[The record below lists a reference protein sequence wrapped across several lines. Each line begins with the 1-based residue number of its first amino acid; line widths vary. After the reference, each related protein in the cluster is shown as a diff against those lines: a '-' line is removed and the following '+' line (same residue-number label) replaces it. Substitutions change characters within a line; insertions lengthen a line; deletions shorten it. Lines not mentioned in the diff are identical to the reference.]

1 MEVNLQWSKLC
12 SGIWFFAECLQKDC
26 VTTIAMAL
34 TSIFFS
40 FEFQEFQ
47 VVDKQRGKKF
57 ETPIGEGIQVEQK
70 YAWSWWQASHQVQH
84 TLKYNQ
90 MMRWRILHQGR
101 DVGVAPASVESSR
114 GGGDVF
120 VQPCW
125 CGEAQEWGQICG
137 KVRFKSRKCISEKLQ
152 MYFFTCHKFI
162 YDRPFSGSGCTYTTN
177 QAPNWMRRSPPSS
190 KLSSGGRA
198 TEWKTSMTP
207 LWTGCWE
214 NQQGVTKSCWRN
226 F

>member
-26 VTTIAMAL
+26 VTTIAMAAL

-125 CGEAQEWGQICG
+125 CREAPQWGQICG
-137 KVRFKSRKCISEKLQ
+137 KVRFKSRTRIFEELQ
-152 MYFFTCHKFI
+152 IHFFKSHKFI
-162 YDRPFSGSGCTYTTN
+162 YDPLFSGSGCTCTTN

-198 TEWKTSMTP
+198 ME
-207 LWTGCWE
+207 
-214 NQQGVTKSCWRN
+214 
-226 F
+226 

>member
-26 VTTIAMAL
+26 GTTIAMAL

-40 FEFQEFQ
+40 FEFQ
-47 VVDKQRGKKF
+47 VADKQRGKKF

-125 CGEAQEWGQICG
+125 CREAQEWGQICG
-137 KVRFKSRKCISEKLQ
+137 KVKFKSRDVFLKKIQ
-152 MYFFTCHKFI
+152 MYSWKYNNLLLII
-162 YDRPFSGSGCTYTTN
+162 YDRPFPGSGCMCTTN
-177 QAPNWMRRSPPSS
+177 QVPNWMRRSPPSS

-198 TEWKTSMTP
+198 TEWKT
-207 LWTGCWE
+207 
-214 NQQGVTKSCWRN
+214 
-226 F
+226 

>member
-40 FEFQEFQ
+40 FEFQ
-47 VVDKQRGKKF
+47 VADKQRGKKF

-84 TLKYNQ
+84 AQKYNK

-101 DVGVAPASVESSR
+101 DVGVAPASVEPSR

-137 KVRFKSRKCISEKLQ
+137 KVRLKSRNVFCLAQ
-152 MYFFTCHKFI
+152 M
-162 YDRPFSGSGCTYTTN
+162 
-177 QAPNWMRRSPPSS
+177 
-190 KLSSGGRA
+190 
-198 TEWKTSMTP
+198 
-207 LWTGCWE
+207 
-214 NQQGVTKSCWRN
+214 
-226 F
+226 